1 LIYPGVDSFPSMVEG
16 VTKLVETDM
25 AGIPVGSV
33 TAPTERDRV
42 LKILAHAYLR
52 LWTRLALESGQKLK
66 LAPSQYVLGT
76 YEGQMNWNLNEAV
89 DYRGLAQLQM
99 GATFRKTHMLVSETY
114 ILKGEERVRVFF
126 ALEDERVKGKPVF
139 VDYLV
144 YDAPVGEFDLAK
156 VIDALKPL
164 LPNWLETITTADDGP
179 LWKACEEK
187 LECVGI

>member
-1 LIYPGVDSFPSMVEG
+1 MAEGLSKLVDS
-16 VTKLVETDM
+16 DM
-25 AGIPVGSV
+25 AGVPVSSV
-33 TAPTERDRV
+33 SAPTERDRV

-76 YEGQMNWNLNEAV
+76 YEGQMNWHLNEAV

-99 GATFRKTHMLVSETY
+99 GTTFRKTHMLVSETY

-156 VIDALKPL
+156 VVDALKPI
-164 LPNWLETITTADDGP
+164 LPSWLETITTADDGP
-179 LWKACEEK
+179 LWKACEDK

>member
-1 LIYPGVDSFPSMVEG
+1 MAEG
-16 VTKLVETDM
+16 IAKLVEADM
-25 AGIPVGSV
+25 AGVPVSSV

-66 LAPSQYVLGT
+66 LAPSQYILGT
-76 YEGQMNWNLNEAV
+76 YEGQMKWLLNEAV

-99 GATFRKTHMLVSETY
+99 GTTFRKTHMLISETY
-114 ILKGEERVRVFF
+114 VLKGEERVRVFF

-144 YDAPVGEFDLAK
+144 YDSPIREFDLSK
-156 VIDALKPL
+156 VVDALKPL
-164 LPNWLETITTADDGP
+164 LLSWLETMTSADDGP

>member
-1 LIYPGVDSFPSMVEG
+1 MLHTMAEGIAKLVDSDMIG
-16 VTKLVETDM
+16 V
-25 AGIPVGSV
+25 PVSSV

-76 YEGQMNWNLNEAV
+76 YEGQMNWHLNEAV

-99 GATFRKTHMLVSETY
+99 GTTFRKTHMLISETY
-114 ILKGEERVRVFF
+114 ILKGEERVRIFF

-144 YDAPVGEFDLAK
+144 YDAPVGEFDLSK
-156 VIDALKPL
+156 VIESLKPI
-164 LPNWLETITTADDGP
+164 LPSWLETITTADDGP
-179 LWKACEEK
+179 LWKTCEEK

>member
-1 LIYPGVDSFPSMVEG
+1 MAEG
-16 VTKLVETDM
+16 IAKLVEEDM
-25 AGIPVGSV
+25 AGVPASSV
-33 TAPTERDRV
+33 TASTERDRV
-42 LKILAHAYLR
+42 LKIMAHAYLR

-66 LAPSQYVLGT
+66 LAPSQYILGT
-76 YEGQMNWNLNEAV
+76 YEGQMKWLLNEAV

-99 GATFRKTHMLVSETY
+99 GTTFRKTHMLISETY
-114 ILKGEERVRVFF
+114 VLKGDERVRVFF

-144 YDAPVGEFDLAK
+144 YDSPIDEFDLSK
-156 VIDALKPL
+156 VVEALKPL
-164 LPNWLETITTADDGP
+164 LPSWLETMTSADDGP

>member
-1 LIYPGVDSFPSMVEG
+1 MDEG
-16 VTKLVETDM
+16 ISKLVDADM
-25 AGIPVGSV
+25 AGIPVGSI
-33 TAPTERDRV
+33 AGPTDRDRV

-66 LAPSQYVLGT
+66 LSPSQYVLGI
-76 YEGQMNWNLNEAV
+76 YEGQMSWQLNEAV

-99 GATFRKTHMLVSETY
+99 GTTFRKTHMLISETY
-114 ILKGEERVRVFF
+114 ILKGEERIRVFF
-126 ALEDERVKGKPVF
+126 ALEDQRVKGKPVF

-144 YDAPVGEFDLAK
+144 YDAPLSEFDLAK
-156 VIDALKPL
+156 VMEALKPL
-164 LPNWLETITTADDGP
+164 LPSWLETITSADDGP

>member
-1 LIYPGVDSFPSMVEG
+1 MAEG
-16 VTKLVETDM
+16 IVKLVEADM
-25 AGIPVGSV
+25 AGVPAGSV

-42 LKILAHAYLR
+42 LKVLAHVYLR

-76 YEGQMNWNLNEAV
+76 YEGQMKWNLNEAV

-99 GATFRKTHMLVSETY
+99 GTTFRKTHMLVSETY
-114 ILKGEERVRVFF
+114 VLKGDDRVRVFF
-126 ALEDERVKGKPVF
+126 ALEDQKVKGKSVF

-144 YDAPVGEFDLAK
+144 YDAPIAEFNLAK
-156 VIDALKPL
+156 VIEALSPL
-164 LPNWLETITTADDGP
+164 LPAWLETITTADDAP

>member
-1 LIYPGVDSFPSMVEG
+1 MAEG
-16 VTKLVETDM
+16 IEKLVEADM
-25 AGIPVGSV
+25 AGIPVATV

-42 LKILAHAYLR
+42 LKILAHVYLR

-76 YEGQMNWNLNEAV
+76 YEGQMKWNLNEAV

-99 GATFRKTHMLVSETY
+99 GTTFRKTHMLVAETY
-114 ILKGEERVRVFF
+114 IIKGEERVRLLF

-144 YDAPVGEFDLAK
+144 YDSPVGAFQLAR
-156 VIDALKPL
+156 VLEGLKPL
-164 LPNWLETITTADDGP
+164 LPSWLETITNADDGP